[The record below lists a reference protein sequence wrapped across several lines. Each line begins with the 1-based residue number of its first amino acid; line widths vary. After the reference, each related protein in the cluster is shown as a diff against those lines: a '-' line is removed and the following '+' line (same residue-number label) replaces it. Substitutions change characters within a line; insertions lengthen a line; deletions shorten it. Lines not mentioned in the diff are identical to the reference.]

1 MPEVIKS
8 IEEME
13 NMFRVAILSILKID
27 IDSIGAKKRIRFPWG
42 SSFFND
48 NGSAP
53 SWQRDE
59 DTCVIYELPRDGSYN
74 RQRDIYYINDEESS
88 DLIRVDEHTDIHSVM
103 FANYGPNAYESA
115 RDIRDGLNLPDIN
128 EYFRKN
134 NFYLVPDLPALQ
146 RVPELV
152 NGQWW
157 NRVDFTAVFY
167 EYVRRESKVKTI
179 EHVNIKATAIS
190 KGKELTEYVKSEN

>member
-59 DTCVIYELPRDGSYN
+59 DTCVIYELPQDGSYN

-103 FANYGPNAYESA
+103 FANYGPKAYESA

-128 EYFRKN
+128 E
-134 NFYLVPDLPALQ
+134 
-146 RVPELV
+146 
-152 NGQWW
+152 
-157 NRVDFTAVFY
+157 
-167 EYVRRESKVKTI
+167 
-179 EHVNIKATAIS
+179 
-190 KGKELTEYVKSEN
+190 